1 MSIVPLSSL
10 LPPTTMAD
18 PGEAWELWQLDF
30 SGGGNWEEQ
39 LVDLA
44 HHLEQDVDGAKLGGV
59 FSSVFGPIKVLV
71 LIKFGIDQMYFK
83 TRIYL
88 PLEYISLLTQS
99 LRPGWFYGS
108 TNFWTT
114 HLRCKRV

>member
-71 LIKFGIDQMYFK
+71 SSSLELIRCTSKQE
-83 TRIYL
+83 YL
-88 PLEYISLLTQS
+88 PMEYISLLTRS
-99 LRPGWFYGS
+99 LRLGWFYGS